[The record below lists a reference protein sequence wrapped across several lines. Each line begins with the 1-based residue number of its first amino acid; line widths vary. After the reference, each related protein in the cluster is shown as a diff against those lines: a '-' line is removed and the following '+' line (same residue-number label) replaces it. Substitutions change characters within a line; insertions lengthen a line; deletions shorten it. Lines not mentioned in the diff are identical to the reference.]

1 LYNNNKR
8 GKDRYIQDVTSL
20 QRKNQIKSNQIKS
33 NQIKSNQIKSNQI
46 KSNQIKSNQIKSNQ
60 RPLSLDVGFFP
71 SEFFP
76 LYVFYVSR
84 LIELNIFDLICFGLI
99 SSLINLLL
107 N

>member
-1 LYNNNKR
+1 MALLYKE
-8 GKDRYIQDVTSL
+8 K
-20 QRKNQIKSNQIKS
+20 IKSNQIKS
-33 NQIKSNQIKSNQI
+33 NQIKSNHKFQVLPIPGCSA
-46 KSNQIKSNQIKSNQ
+46 

-84 LIELNIFDLICFGLI
+84 LIELNIFDAICFGLI